1 MGNEQGQAFQAGLS
15 SYGDDKNGAIAFNL
29 VLFKTWVQKTNV
41 IITWNNFE
49 NLLEFFLM
57 DLEEMSKL

>member
-1 MGNEQGQAFQAGLS
+1 MSRARLS
-15 SYGDDKNGAIAFNL
+15 KLGYSATGMIKMVLLLSTL

-57 DLEEMSKL
+57 DLEEISKL

>member
-1 MGNEQGQAFQAGLS
+1 MGMIKMVLWLS
-15 SYGDDKNGAIAFNL
+15 TL

-49 NLLEFFLM
+49 NLLEFF
-57 DLEEMSKL
+57 